1 MGQNGCNCTDSQNNS
16 TTLSGNSSQITW
28 NGQPLCIGTNP
39 GDNLNTL
46 LELFSAM
53 FCRLRDQLASANFSG
68 TRVTVTVGANT
79 ISVPTTTNAQIAIAQ
94 IVLILNQLYIDFNA
108 LETDDVHQSAAFV
121 KGNVSAIGTGD
132 HLTVMLNKI
141 IAYYDAQLLLT
152 VAFPDFYQNGQLG
165 GWYIPFSESLITVTD
180 TSGGSTASVTIGAN
194 VLFTDG
200 QRSDMPSTDIDLVD
214 NADNYIYLAQG
225 TTFSYAVSSVGIG
238 GAAPTTTGV
247 HIAKVTTGTGTV
259 AGYSV
264 LIAEYPIDTTLIK
277 DGSITA
283 LKLASDVV
291 GDGMKLDGSNK
302 IVPRLE
308 TVNPTLKVTA
318 TETGVKYGNGL
329 TQDATGLILKLLSTG
344 NLEFNGSS
352 AAVKLYSAIGS
363 ILGGVN
369 GLYLNGDVLNPGSD
383 YYYATD
389 SGGTKTWRKSEVRTA
404 EITVTSATMNAG
416 TGTSPSGQGAAID
429 VNIPLLAGQGA
440 NTVIVLRNMTVYLKS
455 NAAAYVIA
463 AGDKFVARYSTS
475 SGATDLINLLTKA
488 ELEANTSVM
497 KNVDP
502 SSQNCYF
509 VNKGINLGITSSA
522 GGVGTQ
528 PTTGDMTITVK
539 IWYSLQTII

>member
-28 NGQPLCIGTNP
+28 NGAPLCFGINT

-46 LELFSAM
+46 LEVFSGL
-53 FCRLRDQLASANFSG
+53 FCRLREQLASSNFTG

-79 ISVPTTTNAQIAIAQ
+79 ISVPTTTNAQVAIAQ

-121 KGNVSAIGTGD
+121 KGDVTSIGTGD

-152 VAFPDFYQNGQLG
+152 VAYPDFYQNGQLG
-165 GWYIPFSESLITVTD
+165 AWYIPFSESLITVTD
-180 TSGGSTASVTIGAN
+180 TSGGGTASVTIGAN

-200 QRSDMPSTDIDLVD
+200 QRSNMPSTDIDLVD

-225 TTFSYAVSSVGIG
+225 TTFAYAVSSVGIG

-264 LIAEYPIDTTLIK
+264 LIAEYPIDATLIK
-277 DGSITA
+277 DGSITKM
-283 LKLASDVV
+283 KLGADVV
-291 GDGMKLDGSNK
+291 GDGMKIVANQ

-329 TQDATGLILKLLSTG
+329 TQDATGLIAKLLSTG
-344 NLEFNGSS
+344 NLEFSGSS
-352 AAVKLYSAIGS
+352 IAVKLYAAIGS
-363 ILGGVN
+363 ILGGAN
-369 GLYLNGDVLNPGSD
+369 GLYLNGDVLNPGAD
-383 YYYATD
+383 FYYATD

-404 EITVTSATMNAG
+404 EITVTAATMNAG

-440 NTVIVLRNMTVYLKS
+440 NTIIVVKNITVYLKS

-475 SGATDLINLLTKA
+475 SGATDLINLLTEA
-488 ELEANTSVM
+488 ELEANANVM
-497 KNVDP
+497 KNVATLP
-502 SSQNCYF
+502 QNCYF

-522 GGVGTQ
+522 GGAGTQ